1 MKIFKSLLF
10 ISTVIIITS
19 CSTDDSIF
27 TNNDSGVVDQPCD
40 IVPSIWTNGDGS
52 ISNPYQI
59 ESIEN
64 LYYLAEQVND
74 TASTVI
80 NNYNFKYFKLINDID
95 LNCKPWIPIGGLK
108 DDYIF
113 EGDFDGNNKTI
124 SNVTIDRPDEL
135 YVGFFGF
142 LGYNS
147 SLKNLTINGNITGD
161 KSVGGLAGFSY
172 AEQIQNS
179 CFNGAITGNDWVGGI
194 LGFSRYGTMENCCFD
209 GTIKGNDEVGGIVG
223 HSIDNSLNNCS
234 SNLTSLEGND
244 EVGGITGSSAADE
257 IISSSVSGNI
267 IANKFVGGIS
277 GRSTGVTTIEIANF
291 EGSLL
296 GLGSVGGICGDLTGS
311 TISESSNKGTVSASG
326 SQIGGI
332 VGMSYGGRI
341 EQSFNTGNVNG
352 SKRCGGI
359 VGRSDASGTQWS
371 YVENCYNTGDISS
384 TDNEL
389 AAGIVGGS
397 GTTSI
402 KYCYNTGSVPNTG
415 TGNSE
420 NDNIVVYDFD
430 GFSSNIIVEH
440 CYFLDGIDQFS
451 HVGFERTAVE
461 MKSSAFI
468 NELNTGANNSW
479 KMDVT
484 PNVNNEFPILNWQ

>member
-1 MKIFKSLLF
+1 M
-10 ISTVIIITS
+10 IIITS
-19 CSTDDSIF
+19 CSTDDPISI
-27 TNNDSGVVDQPCD
+27 NNDNAIILDPPCV
-40 IVPSIWTNGDGS
+40 IVPTIWTNGDGS

-59 ESIEN
+59 ESKEN

-74 TASTVI
+74 TASTTI
-80 NNYNFKYFKLINDID
+80 NNFNYKYFKLINDID

-108 DDYIF
+108 DDYNF
-113 EGDFDGNNKTI
+113 KGNFDGNNKTI
-124 SNVTIDRPDEL
+124 SNVNIDRPDEQ

-142 LGYNS
+142 LDYNS
-147 SLKNLTINGNITGD
+147 SLKNLKINGNITGD

-179 CFNGAITGNDWVGGI
+179 CFNGSIIGNDWVGGL
-194 LGFSRYGTMENCCFD
+194 LGFSRYGTIEGCCFE

-223 HSIDNSLNNCS
+223 HSIDNRLNNCS
-234 SNLTSLEGND
+234 TTLISLEGND
-244 EVGGITGSSAADE
+244 QVGGITGYSASADE
-257 IISSSVSGNI
+257 LISSSVSGNI
-267 IANKFVGGIS
+267 IGNKFVGGIS
-277 GRSTGVTTIEIANF
+277 GHATAGTTIEKANF

-311 TISESSNKGTVSASG
+311 TISESSNKGTVDASG
-326 SQIGGI
+326 SQAGGI
-332 VGMSYGGRI
+332 AGKSYGGRI
-341 EQSFNTGNVNG
+341 ELSFNSGNVNG

-359 VGRSDASGTQWS
+359 VGRSDAPSTSWS

-397 GTTSI
+397 GTTTI

-415 TGNSE
+415 TANSE

-430 GFSSNIIVEH
+430 GFSSNIIAED
-440 CYFLDGIDQFS
+440 CYFLDGTDQFS

-461 MKSSAFI
+461 MKSNAFI
-468 NELNTGANNSW
+468 NELNTGVNNSW